1 MPGGAIVIPAGQL
14 RSAAFRAAGH
24 PLPPQME
31 GAGPCP
37 TSGIPTHAMPSAR
50 LMSSPTLAP
59 DDHDDDHTKE
69 VMLKDHRGHLRP
81 PAYLLIALVTALAAV
96 LLLTV
101 AMLIAPR

>member
-1 MPGGAIVIPAGQL
+1 MPDLWDTNPRNAFSTPDEQL
-14 RSAAFRAAGH
+14 D
-24 PLPPQME
+24 L
-31 GAGPCP
+31 
-37 TSGIPTHAMPSAR
+37 T
-50 LMSSPTLAP
+50 P

-69 VMLKDHRGHLRP
+69 VMLRDHRGHLRP

>member
-1 MPGGAIVIPAGQL
+1 MPDLWDTNP
-14 RSAAFRAAGH
+14 RDAFST
-24 PLPPQME
+24 PDEQPD
-31 GAGPCP
+31 
-37 TSGIPTHAMPSAR
+37 
-50 LMSSPTLAP
+50 LAS
-59 DDHDDDHTKE
+59 DDHDDDHIKE

>member
-1 MPGGAIVIPAGQL
+1 
-14 RSAAFRAAGH
+14 
-24 PLPPQME
+24 
-31 GAGPCP
+31 
-37 TSGIPTHAMPSAR
+37 MPSAR
-50 LMSSPTLAP
+50 LMSSPTWP
-59 DDHDDDHTKE
+59 PDDHTKE

>member
-1 MPGGAIVIPAGQL
+1 MPDHWDTNPRNDFSTPDEQPDLV
-14 RSAAFRAAGH
+14 
-24 PLPPQME
+24 
-31 GAGPCP
+31 
-37 TSGIPTHAMPSAR
+37 
-50 LMSSPTLAP
+50 P

>member
-1 MPGGAIVIPAGQL
+1 MPDLWDTNP
-14 RSAAFRAAGH
+14 RAFST
-24 PLPPQME
+24 PDEQPD
-31 GAGPCP
+31 
-37 TSGIPTHAMPSAR
+37 
-50 LMSSPTLAP
+50 LAP
-59 DDHDDDHTKE
+59 DDHDDDPTKE

>member
-1 MPGGAIVIPAGQL
+1 MPDLWDTNP
-14 RSAAFRAAGH
+14 RNAFST
-24 PLPPQME
+24 PDEQPD
-31 GAGPCP
+31 
-37 TSGIPTHAMPSAR
+37 
-50 LMSSPTLAP
+50 LAP

-81 PAYLLIALVTALAAV
+81 PAYLLIALVIALAAV

>member
-1 MPGGAIVIPAGQL
+1 MPDLWDSNP
-14 RSAAFRAAGH
+14 RNAFST
-24 PLPPQME
+24 PDEQPD
-31 GAGPCP
+31 
-37 TSGIPTHAMPSAR
+37 
-50 LMSSPTLAP
+50 LAP

-101 AMLIAPR
+101 AMLIAPT

>member
-1 MPGGAIVIPAGQL
+1 MPDLWDTNP
-14 RSAAFRAAGH
+14 RNAFST
-24 PLPPQME
+24 PDEQPD
-31 GAGPCP
+31 
-37 TSGIPTHAMPSAR
+37 
-50 LMSSPTLAP
+50 LAP
-59 DDHDDDHTKE
+59 DDDHTKE